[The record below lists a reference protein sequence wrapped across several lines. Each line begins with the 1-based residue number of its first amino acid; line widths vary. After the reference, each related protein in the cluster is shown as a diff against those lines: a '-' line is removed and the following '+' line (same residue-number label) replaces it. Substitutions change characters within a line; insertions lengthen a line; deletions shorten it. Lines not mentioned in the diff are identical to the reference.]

1 MGDAGKPD
9 GVAGGFVDLS
19 TLPSELDDRRLP
31 GRVQGLL
38 RHSRGAVLLAR
49 AELGMLARSKV
60 DAPLLDRVEAL
71 SRTLRR
77 EQAAWLGVAR
87 GPAAL
92 ALRFEEAE
100 LGHAD
105 LRSGLR
111 TFAGHDAETQRQL
124 VEIGQ
129 ADSYDDLIE
138 DLDRLLALGDK
149 HHADLEGTNVDA
161 DRRAEIR
168 ASRDN
173 LASALEQE
181 GVQVGRPLTAEQRA
195 LRRSRNR
202 VFHALWAQAGV
213 LVERMRHG
221 FRHDAEKLA
230 RVEAL
235 PSPRYTRGSR
245 DADAVDSGDD
255 GDAGDAGGVGAS
267 GAGAGKDAAPGA
279 G

>member
-1 MGDAGKPD
+1 MDDAGKPD
-9 GVAGGFVDLS
+9 VVGGGFVDLN
-19 TLPSELDDRRLP
+19 TLPSEFDDRRLP
-31 GRVQGLL
+31 GRVQGLV
-38 RHSRGAVLLAR
+38 RHTRGAVLLAR
-49 AELGMLARSKV
+49 SELGNLARAKI

-92 ALRFEEAE
+92 ALRYEEAE
-100 LGHAD
+100 IGHAD

-111 TFAGHDAETQRQL
+111 TFAGHDVETQRQL

-129 ADSYDDLIE
+129 AESYDDTLE

-149 HHADLEGTNVDA
+149 HSVDLEGTDVDA
-161 DRRAEIR
+161 DRRAEIK

-173 LASALEQE
+173 LASSMEQE
-181 GVQVGRPLTAEQRA
+181 GTAVGRPLTPEQRA
-195 LRRSRNR
+195 LRRARNR

-213 LVERMRHG
+213 LVERLLHA
-221 FRHDAEKLA
+221 FRHDALKLA

-235 PSPRYTRGSR
+235 PSPRYAGGSR
-245 DADAVDSGDD
+245 DADALDE
-255 GDAGDAGGVGAS
+255 GDAGEGE
-267 GAGAGKDAAPGA
+267 GKDAAPVA